1 MIEFKQIKPWGH
13 RVLALLE
20 PVEAR
25 QLDSG
30 VWIPLSHS
38 EIVRM
43 GEVLDVGGDVSK
55 FKKGDKIL
63 VNYTAG
69 LPITHTDIP
78 SERDTLRIMNE
89 SEILALITEE

>member
-1 MIEFKQIKPWGH
+1 MIEISQIKPWGH

-20 PVEAR
+20 PVEAQ

-30 VWIPLSHS
+30 VWIPTQHS

-43 GEVLDVGGDVSK
+43 GEVLDVGEDVTK

-69 LPITHTDIP
+69 LPIVHLDIP
-78 SERDTLRIMNE
+78 SERETLRIMNE
-89 SEILALITEE
+89 SEILAHIEKE